1 MKNLVNY
8 KGFIINE
15 QSDVIKK
22 ASVKETMEAYKN
34 DTQARSNI
42 NSAIQGNANYNSVF
56 TAIKN
61 YWTKQINLIK
71 GKTPDQLTG
80 EESTIADTIKSNF
93 EKGDVKAIEEYA
105 MKKILSG
112 HSADLVYQKDLK
124 KMGIMGYTETVYD
137 KSIKSKA

>member
-1 MKNLVNY
+1 MQNLVNY
-8 KGFIINE
+8 KGFILNE

-22 ASVKETMEAYKN
+22 ASVKETMEAYKS

-42 NSAIQGNANYNSVF
+42 NSAIQGNASYNSVF

-61 YWTKQINLIK
+61 YWTKQVNLIK
-71 GKTPDQLTG
+71 TKTPDQMTG
-80 EESTIADTIKSNF
+80 EESNMADTIKSNF
-93 EKGDVKAIEEYA
+93 GTGDAKAIEEYA
-105 MKKILSG
+105 IKKILSG

-137 KSIKSKA
+137 KSIKSK

>member
-1 MKNLVNY
+1 MQNLVNY
-8 KGFIINE
+8 KGFILNE

-22 ASVKETMEAYKN
+22 ASVKDTMEAYKN

-42 NSAIQGNANYNSVF
+42 NSAIQSNASYNSVF

-61 YWTKQINLIK
+61 YWAKQIGVLKNK
-71 GKTPDQLTG
+71 PKEQLTD
-80 EESTIADTIKSNF
+80 EESNMMEIIKTNF
-93 EKGDVKAIEEYA
+93 EKGDAKSIEEYA
-105 MKKILSG
+105 MNKILSG

-137 KSIKSKA
+137 KSIKSK

>member
-1 MKNLVNY
+1 MKNLTYY
-8 KGFIINE
+8 KSFVLNE

-22 ASVKETMEAYKN
+22 ASIKDTMDAYKS

-42 NSAIQGNANYNSVF
+42 NGAIQGNANYNSVF
-56 TAIKN
+56 TAIKT
-61 YWTKQINLIK
+61 YWTNQVNLLK
-71 GKTPDQLTG
+71 NKTPDQLTG
-80 EESTIADTIKSNF
+80 EESNVMDTIKTNF
-93 EKGDVKAIEEYA
+93 GTGDAKAIEEYA

-137 KSIKSKA
+137 KSIKSK

>member
-1 MKNLVNY
+1 MKNLNY
-8 KGFIINE
+8 YKSFVLNE

-22 ASVKETMEAYKN
+22 ASIKDTMDAYKS

-42 NSAIQGNANYNSVF
+42 NGAIQGNANYNSVF
-56 TAIKN
+56 TAIKT
-61 YWTKQINLIK
+61 YWTNQVNLLK
-71 GKTPDQLTG
+71 NKTPDQLTG
-80 EESTIADTIKSNF
+80 EESNVMDTIKTNF
-93 EKGDVKAIEEYA
+93 GTGDAKAIEEYA

-137 KSIKSKA
+137 KSIKSK

>member
-1 MKNLVNY
+1 MEKLIYY
-8 KGFIINE
+8 KKFILNE
-15 QSDVIKK
+15 QSDVIQK
-22 ASVKETMEAYKN
+22 ASVKDTMEAYKN

-42 NSAIQGNANYNSVF
+42 NSAIQSNANYNSVF

-61 YWTKQINLIK
+61 YWTKQVSLLK
-71 GKTPDQLTG
+71 GKTQSQLTG
-80 EESTIADTIKSNF
+80 EESNILDTIKTNF
-93 EKGDVKAIEEYA
+93 ETGDVKAIEDYA

-137 KSIKSKA
+137 KSIKSK

>member
-1 MKNLVNY
+1 MKNLTYY
-8 KGFIINE
+8 KGFVLNE

-22 ASVKETMEAYKN
+22 ASIKDTMEAYKN

-42 NSAIQGNANYNSVF
+42 NSAIQGNASYNSVF

-61 YWTKQINLIK
+61 YWTKQVTLLK

-80 EESTIADTIKSNF
+80 EESNIADTIKTNF
-93 EKGDVKAIEEYA
+93 GTGDAKAIEDYA

-112 HSADLVYQKDLK
+112 HSTDLVYQKDLK

-137 KSIKSKA
+137 KSIKSK

>member
-1 MKNLVNY
+1 MQNLVNY
-8 KGFIINE
+8 KGFILNE

-22 ASVKETMEAYKN
+22 ASIKETMDAYKN

-42 NSAIQGNANYNSVF
+42 NAAIQSNASYNSIF

-61 YWTKQINLIK
+61 YWTKQITLLKNK
-71 GKTPDQLTG
+71 PQDQLTD
-80 EESTIADTIKSNF
+80 EESNLMDTIKSNF
-93 EKGDVKAIEEYA
+93 GTGDPKAIEEYA
-105 MKKILSG
+105 MNKVLSG

-137 KSIKSKA
+137 KSIKSK

>member
-1 MKNLVNY
+1 MKNLTYYSV
-8 KGFIINE
+8 FVLNE

-22 ASVKETMEAYKN
+22 ASVKDTMEAYKN

-42 NSAIQGNANYNSVF
+42 NSAIQSNASYNSLF

-61 YWTKQINLIK
+61 YWTKQVTLLKN
-71 GKTPDQLTG
+71 KTPDQLTG
-80 EESTIADTIKSNF
+80 EESNIADTIKTNF
-93 EKGDVKAIEEYA
+93 GTGDAKAIEEYA

-112 HSADLVYQKDLK
+112 HSSDLVYQKDLK

-137 KSIKSKA
+137 KSIKSK

>member
-1 MKNLVNY
+1 MQNLVNY
-8 KGFIINE
+8 KGFILNE

-22 ASVKETMEAYKN
+22 ASVKDTMEAYKN

-42 NSAIQGNANYNSVF
+42 NSAIQSNASYNSVF

-61 YWTKQINLIK
+61 YWTKQIGVLKNK
-71 GKTPDQLTG
+71 PKEQLTD
-80 EESTIADTIKSNF
+80 EESNMMEIIKTNF
-93 EKGDVKAIEEYA
+93 EKGDAKSIEEYA
-105 MKKILSG
+105 MNKILSG

-137 KSIKSKA
+137 KSIKSK

>member
-1 MKNLVNY
+1 MKNLTYY
-8 KGFIINE
+8 KSFVLNE

-22 ASVKETMEAYKN
+22 ASIKDTMDAYKS

-42 NSAIQGNANYNSVF
+42 NGAIQGNANYNSVF
-56 TAIKN
+56 TAIKT
-61 YWTKQINLIK
+61 YWTNQANLLK
-71 GKTPDQLTG
+71 NKTPDQLTG
-80 EESTIADTIKSNF
+80 EESNIMDTIKTNF
-93 EKGDVKAIEEYA
+93 GTGDVKAIEEYA

-137 KSIKSKA
+137 KSIKSK